1 MCYTYM
7 GTILAYRLLINL
19 LDIHQVGIIMY
30 LPTTDEKQRE
40 AITHSF
46 FDYRKSTQHQL
57 WDTYG
62 AHEHWA
68 KIEVSNDLTC
78 WFCICQH

>member
-1 MCYTYM
+1 M
-7 GTILAYRLLINL
+7 LLINL
-19 LDIHQVGIIMY
+19 CDMYQVGIIMY

-40 AITHSF
+40 AITERF
-46 FDYRKSTQHQL
+46 FEYRKSTQHQL

-68 KIEVSNDLTC
+68 KIEVNNLYL
-78 WFCICQH
+78 